1 MLNQHALGLYEK
13 ALPPELGWMER
24 LETAKS
30 LGFDFMEISI
40 DETDERL
47 SRLDWCRSEKSALRD
62 AIWETDIPLRSM
74 CLSGHRRFPFGSED
88 PSARRRA
95 REILQKALDFSSD
108 LGIRTIQLAGYDV
121 YYEPSTSKS
130 RQLFLEGL
138 QWAVKEAERYQIMLS
153 MEIMDTPFLNS
164 ITKNELY
171 RRQMHSLWY
180 GVYPDLGNL
189 TAWNNDVEA
198 ELYLGSGSIAAVHL
212 KDTVAVTKETPGRF
226 KGVPFG
232 AGCVDF
238 IHCFRVL
245 EETGYTGPYLMEMW
259 YRRGSDEQSEI
270 RQARSFIEEQ
280 FSKAMRLREEDAV

>member
-13 ALPPELGWMER
+13 ALPPELGWPER
-24 LETAKS
+24 LQMAKG

-47 SRLDWCRSEKSALRD
+47 CRLDWGRSEKRMLRD
-62 AIWETDIPLRSM
+62 AIWEFDMPLRSL
-74 CLSGHRRFPFGSED
+74 CLSGHRRFPFGSDD
-88 PSARRRA
+88 PAVRRRA
-95 REILQKALDFSSD
+95 RELLQKSLDFSAD

-121 YYEPSTSKS
+121 YYEPSTPKS
-130 RQLFLEGL
+130 RRLFLEGL
-138 QWAVKEAERYQIMLS
+138 QWAVKEAEQYQIMLS

-171 RRQMHSLWY
+171 RRQMRSLWY

-198 ELYLGSGSIAAVHL
+198 ELCLGSGSIAAVHL
-212 KDTVAVTKETPGRF
+212 KDTMAVTREFPGRF

-232 AGCVDF
+232 EGCVDF
-238 IHCFRVL
+238 VQCFRVL
-245 EETGYTGPYLMEMW
+245 EEIGYTGPYLMEMW
-259 YRRGSDEQSEI
+259 YQRGSDAQSAI
-270 RQARSFIEEQ
+270 RQALSFIERQ
-280 FSKAMRLREEDAV
+280 FSIAMQLCREDAI

>member
-13 ALPPELGWMER
+13 ALPGELGWRER
-24 LETAKS
+24 LETAKRM
-30 LGFDFMEISI
+30 GFDFMEISI

-47 SRLDWCRSEKSALRD
+47 GRLDWGRGERRALRE
-62 AIWETDIPLRSM
+62 AVWETDMPLRSM
-74 CLSGHRRFPFGSED
+74 CLSGHRRYPFGSED
-88 PSARRRA
+88 ADARRRA
-95 REILQKALDFSSD
+95 REILEKALAFSAD

-121 YYEPSTSKS
+121 YYEPSTKKS

-198 ELYLGSGSIAAVHL
+198 ELCLGSGSIAAVHL

-226 KGVPFG
+226 KEVPFG

-245 EETGYTGPYLMEMW
+245 EEMEYTGPYLMELW
-259 YRRGSDEQSEI
+259 YRPGTDAEDEI
-270 RQARSFIEEQ
+270 KKAKSFIEEQ
-280 FSKAMRLREEDAV
+280 FSKAMQLCGEDAV